1 MSARPHLNS
10 SLSSTEFAAWYWLK
24 KELSDF
30 CRTVGLPASGSKQE
44 IAQSIALYL
53 DGKDAPF
60 MQQRQR
66 DVMPN
71 VFELTTV
78 VGKGWRL
85 TRELRAFFENVCGRH
100 FRFNGALRDF
110 FASQASAGK
119 TLSDAV
125 KIYQDSLLQKG
136 TVTIIGPQFEYNRHC
151 REFFANHPG
160 ATRAEAIAAWRKKRN
175 ARRF

>member
-1 MSARPHLNS
+1 MSPRPHLNP
-10 SLSSTEFAAWYWLK
+10 SLSSAEFSAWYWLK

-44 IAQSIALYL
+44 IAQRIALWL
-53 DGKDAPF
+53 DGKNLPSI
-60 MQQRQR
+60 QRCQR
-66 DVMPN
+66 DVIPE

-78 VGKGWRL
+78 VGTGWRL
-85 TRELRAFFENVCGRH
+85 TRELRAFFENVCGKH
-100 FRFNGALRDF
+100 FRFNGALREF
-110 FASQASAGK
+110 FATQANAGK

-125 KIYQDSLLQKG
+125 KVYQNSLLQKNA
-136 TVTIIGPQFEYNRHC
+136 TTIIAPQFEYNSHC

-160 ATRAEAIAAWRKKRN
+160 ATRAEAMIAWRKKRS